1 MALDLIIKNG
11 IVVDGSG
18 LPRYRAARKIN
29 RDPGVVKRLLQLFDA
44 LAVLDTHGALAGVR
58 AAAAGEA

>member
-18 LPRYRAARKIN
+18 LPRYRA
-29 RDPGVVKRLLQLFDA
+29 DVGVKDGRIVEIGRTAHQR
-44 LAVLDTHGALAGVR
+44 TR
-58 AAAAGEA
+58 